1 MQPLNDL
8 ISDENS
14 KLKSETV
21 KLTVAALRAFHQ
33 LKMRCITA
41 PVLAF
46 ADFEKPFHL
55 EMDASKDGLGAVLS
69 QKQPDGKFHP
79 VAYAT
84 RSLKGS
90 EAKYHSSKLEFLALK
105 WAVVNQFREYLQ
117 YRPFQVK
124 TDNNPLTYVMSSP
137 NLDATGHHWV
147 AALANFNMSL
157 ELPIQSSNLGRLG
170 NRCARACEISFPR
183 DDDCPLSARLKWH
196 RPPRDATCHGSVED
210 VYGFLQ
216 TDGFRRCA
224 GLFSSIVTLKGGLSR
239 WLPSSGGPC
248 HIY

>member
-1 MQPLNDL
+1 MIPGATGFYRRFIKGYARIAQPLNDL

-33 LKMRCITA
+33 LKRRCITA

-46 ADFEKPFHL
+46 VDFEKPFRL
-55 EMDASKDGLGAVLS
+55 ETDASKDGLGAVLS
-69 QKQPDGKFHP
+69 QKEPDGKFHP
-79 VAYAT
+79 VAYASH
-84 RSLKGS
+84 SLKGS

-124 TDNNPLTYVMSSP
+124 TNNNPLTYVMSSP
-137 NLDATGHHWV
+137 NLDAMGHHWV

-157 ELPIQSSNLGRLG
+157 EYQKGTDNKV
-170 NRCARACEISFPR
+170 A
-183 DDDCPLSARLKWH
+183 DC
-196 RPPRDATCHGSVED
+196 
-210 VYGFLQ
+210 
-216 TDGFRRCA
+216 
-224 GLFSSIVTLKGGLSR
+224 LSR
-239 WLPSSGGPC
+239 VTERLDERSVKAL
-248 HIY
+248 IE